1 MANRK
6 GEKMSET
13 MAYIRET
20 PEMAEQR
27 LWRAVIA
34 STVEDWI
41 YGPLHRR
48 REAEYFLFL
57 DEEDF
62 HTVCFSA
69 GMNPRHIR
77 DRLKKIRAGE
87 GAEAHSRASRN

>member
-1 MANRK
+1 
-6 GEKMSET
+6 MSET
-13 MAYIRET
+13 MAYIREA

-41 YGPLHRR
+41 YGPLHRQ
-48 REAEYFLFL
+48 REAEQFLFQ

-69 GMNPRHIR
+69 GMNPRYIR
-77 DRLKKIRAGE
+77 DRLKRIRAGE
-87 GAEAHSRASRN
+87 GGEPQERASRN